1 VLTAAPAS
9 GSIINLNGVI
19 SGGGQLIQTGAGVT
33 FVVANMTYTGATT
46 VNAGNFVLAG
56 ASLSPLSSV
65 TVNGGLIQYD
75 NDAATGDLTAVGGTV
90 GCEGGGTNQTGH
102 VANVDLQAGSTLV
115 MQMSSVTNYGQLIT
129 TGGVS
134 LAGTLFLG
142 FTFTSATGNAFTI
155 ISNGGGAVTGTFAGL
170 PEGSTLVANG
180 RTYQITYVGG
190 DGNDVVV
197 TDITVG
203 GPTPTPTATVVAP
216 TATATPAGVPTV
228 TSTPPG
234 PTPTPGPG
242 PVAPVPT
249 LSTELLVL
257 LGIALALVAIP
268 PGSCDYNRPSMADTK
283 PRQRV
288 RYLQTED
295 GVQLAWAEI
304 GDGPILIKAAN
315 WLSHLEYELESPVW
329 GHWIRFFG
337 GHFRFLRWDERGCG
351 LTDRDVGE
359 LSFERWLGDLE
370 AVVEASGVAEP
381 FALLGISSG
390 AAVCVA
396 YAARH
401 PERVSRMILYGGYAR
416 GWAKR
421 GHSDTERQYR
431 AMLELMRVGWGKEN
445 PVFRQIFTS
454 RFIPGASEAQI
465 GWYNELLRR
474 TSSGESAASWTRRTT
489 SFSRT
494 SRRGHGS
501 RTSSSASRV
510 SGPRLREKRT
520 PRSPASRRASARSWP

>member
-1 VLTAAPAS
+1 
-9 GSIINLNGVI
+9 
-19 SGGGQLIQTGAGVT
+19 
-33 FVVANMTYTGATT
+33 M
-46 VNAGNFVLAG
+46 LAG

-257 LGIALALVAIP
+257 LGMALALVA
-268 PGSCDYNRPSMADTK
+268 
-283 PRQRV
+283 V
-288 RYLQTED
+288 L
-295 GVQLAWAEI
+295 
-304 GDGPILIKAAN
+304 
-315 WLSHLEYELESPVW
+315 
-329 GHWIRFFG
+329 
-337 GHFRFLRWDERGCG
+337 
-351 LTDRDVGE
+351 
-359 LSFERWLGDLE
+359 
-370 AVVEASGVAEP
+370 
-381 FALLGISSG
+381 
-390 AAVCVA
+390 
-396 YAARH
+396 
-401 PERVSRMILYGGYAR
+401 
-416 GWAKR
+416 
-421 GHSDTERQYR
+421 
-431 AMLELMRVGWGKEN
+431 LMRK
-445 PVFRQIFTS
+445 
-454 RFIPGASEAQI
+454 
-465 GWYNELLRR
+465 
-474 TSSGESAASWTRRTT
+474 SG
-489 SFSRT
+489 
-494 SRRGHGS
+494 
-501 RTSSSASRV
+501 
-510 SGPRLREKRT
+510 
-520 PRSPASRRASARSWP
+520 

>member
-1 VLTAAPAS
+1 MRGFHRSGLILNGVVLGILLSAAPAFAVNRTWTGGGADDNWTTAANWGGTAPSAGDDLFFPGPTPRLTPNNDFPAGTSFSSITFTGTGGYTLVGNAILLGGGVAANNTSGNATVQLAITMTATQNFACSTPGPIDRLTIAGPVDTGGFVLTAAPAS

-102 VANVDLQAGSTLV
+102 VANVDLQAASTLV

-257 LGIALALVAIP
+257 LGMALALVA
-268 PGSCDYNRPSMADTK
+268 
-283 PRQRV
+283 V
-288 RYLQTED
+288 L
-295 GVQLAWAEI
+295 
-304 GDGPILIKAAN
+304 
-315 WLSHLEYELESPVW
+315 
-329 GHWIRFFG
+329 
-337 GHFRFLRWDERGCG
+337 
-351 LTDRDVGE
+351 
-359 LSFERWLGDLE
+359 
-370 AVVEASGVAEP
+370 
-381 FALLGISSG
+381 
-390 AAVCVA
+390 
-396 YAARH
+396 
-401 PERVSRMILYGGYAR
+401 
-416 GWAKR
+416 
-421 GHSDTERQYR
+421 
-431 AMLELMRVGWGKEN
+431 LMRK
-445 PVFRQIFTS
+445 
-454 RFIPGASEAQI
+454 
-465 GWYNELLRR
+465 
-474 TSSGESAASWTRRTT
+474 SG
-489 SFSRT
+489 
-494 SRRGHGS
+494 
-501 RTSSSASRV
+501 
-510 SGPRLREKRT
+510 
-520 PRSPASRRASARSWP
+520 